1 MSSAHGGTKGQDMG
15 NAFLQHLIGKPTA
28 EIIRHFVE
36 LGYRA
41 EEDDEFAEY
50 YGLLE
55 DYSVLQNNLQSRV
68 SKKISKSAVSQALV

>member
-41 EEDDEFAEY
+41 EEEDEFAEY

-55 DYSVLQNNLQSRV
+55 D
-68 SKKISKSAVSQALV
+68 